1 MLDQRLHSRIQTI
14 LLILG
19 GIFFSLGVFAQDAND
34 DEASEEIEEV
44 VVTGSRIVRTDLE
57 GTSPVQI
64 FERFEIAR
72 SGQTSIGQLL
82 REIPSVAGGAQTT
95 QINNGGDGTNRI
107 SLRGLGSTRT
117 LVLMNGRRLPPSST
131 GLASTN
137 LSSAVD
143 LNTIPVSMVDRID
156 VFKDGAS
163 AIYGSDAVAGVV
175 NIITRRDFQGMEIN
189 VQSGI
194 TQEGDGARNVVDLT
208 IGGSSD
214 NGSFMAYAGYVDE
227 SSICACDR
235 DWAATPLAY
244 FGGDVIFLG
253 SSAPP
258 WGRYRFT
265 QDGTAM
271 DLTRGPEF
279 GDFRPFNFF
288 GGDSY
293 NFAPSNHQRQPSIRW
308 SMMFVGD
315 QELSD
320 FPVIGDVRVFVR
332 ASYLNRD
339 SNQKLAETPL
349 APLAFFSY
357 NAPYS
362 KDNYYN
368 PFGAD
373 IPDWR
378 RRMVEDGSRTE
389 DTLTETKQIVIGF
402 DGVLNSWHWDAYHAF
417 GETASE
423 GHFGRIYNLEKVAN
437 AVGPSLRDADGN
449 WVLDSDG
456 NPMCA
461 NDTANCV
468 VLNTFGENSV
478 TQAMVDYI
486 TFVDNQSSLQDQ
498 KIYAVNFVNPAIMER
513 DAGPVGMAFG
523 WEWREERGADV
534 PDSQVNALGS
544 GATGT
549 PRKPTSGGYTV
560 NELYAELNIPI
571 IANQDLFKLLETN
584 MALRYSDYD
593 SFGATTNGKFG
604 LKYRPVDNVLL
615 RTSFSQAFRAPST
628 SNLFGGSGFS
638 FPALA
643 DPCSQNPTQFC
654 IADGV
659 PETGFQP
666 ISTQIR
672 TTVGG
677 NPTAQPETADILT
690 YGVVVEPIE
699 GLSITLDR
707 FDVSLTD
714 ALTTLGASFILTQC
728 AETGNFCNLVERF
741 TSGPNAGNPINVVN
755 TITNVGGVDTSGW
768 DIGAYYDWGETFL
781 GDVSI
786 TYEASLLSEYL
797 ITRADNTTD
806 DLTGRFSDDLGG
818 YYTEYRSSTS
828 VVLTRDALTFSYQ
841 MRVIGEAEE
850 EYTDFA
856 TGETLERTVES
867 RIYHDIHANLDLPE
881 HSIVLSGGIDNL
893 LDETPPLSL
902 DGFND
907 NTDVR
912 TFDTAGRYFYFKI
925 NYSL

>member
-1 MLDQRLHSRIQTI
+1 MLYKRILSRFQTLLLIFGGI
-14 LLILG
+14 LL
-19 GIFFSLGVFAQDAND
+19 SLSAFAQDA
-34 DEASEEIEEV
+34 DEEDTSEEIEEV
-44 VVTGSRIVRTDLE
+44 IVTGSRIVRTDLE

-64 FERFEIAR
+64 FERVEIAR

-107 SLRGLGSTRT
+107 SLRGLGSSRT

-131 GLASTN
+131 GLSSTN
-137 LSSAVD
+137 LGSAVD
-143 LNTIPVSMVDRID
+143 LNTIPVSIVDRID

-175 NIITRRDFQGMEIN
+175 NIITRRDFQGMELN

-208 IGGSSD
+208 IGGSTD
-214 NGSFMAYAGYVDE
+214 DGSFMAYAGYVDE
-227 SSICACDR
+227 GSICACDR
-235 DWAATPLAY
+235 DWAETPLAY
-244 FGGDVIFLG
+244 FAGDVIFLG

-265 QDGTAM
+265 QDDTAM

-279 GDFRPFNFF
+279 GDFRPFSFF

-293 NFAPSNHQRQPSIRW
+293 NFAPSNYQRQPSKRW

-315 QELSD
+315 QNLSN
-320 FPVIGDVRVFVR
+320 FPLLGEVRAFVR

-339 SNQKLAETPL
+339 SKQKLAETPL

-357 NAPYS
+357 NAPYT

-389 DTLTETKQIVIGF
+389 DTLTETKQLIVGLE
-402 DGVLNSWHWDAYHAF
+402 GVLGSWQWDAYHAF

-437 AVGPSLRDADGN
+437 AVGPSLMDADGN
-449 WVLDSDG
+449 WVLDAEG

-468 VLNTFGENSV
+468 VLNTFGQNSV
-478 TQAMVDYI
+478 TQAMIDYI

-498 KIYAVNFVNPAIMER
+498 KVFAINFVNPAIVER
-513 DAGPVGMAFG
+513 DAGPVGMALG

-544 GATGT
+544 AATGT
-549 PRKPTSGGYTV
+549 PRKPTSGGYIV
-560 NELYAELNIPI
+560 NELYGELNIPWV
-571 IANQDLFKLLETN
+571 ANEELFELLETN
-584 MALRYSDYD
+584 VALRFSDYD

-604 LKYRPVDNVLL
+604 LKYRPFDGLTL
-615 RTSFSQAFRAPST
+615 RSSFSQSFRAPST

-654 IADGV
+654 IEDGV
-659 PETGFQP
+659 PATGFQP

-677 NPTAQPETADILT
+677 NPTSQPETADTLT
-690 YGVVVEPIE
+690 YGLVYEPLE
-699 GLSITLDR
+699 GLSITVDR
-707 FDVSLTD
+707 FDVALTD
-714 ALTTLGASFILTQC
+714 ALTTLGAGFILTQC
-728 AETGNFCNLVERF
+728 ATTGNFCNLIERF
-741 TSGPNAGNPINVVN
+741 TSGANAGNPINVLN

-768 DIGAYYDWGETFL
+768 DIGVYYDWGQTFL
-781 GDVSI
+781 GDVSVS
-786 TYEASLLSEYL
+786 YEASLLSEYL
-797 ITRADNTTD
+797 ITRADDTTTELAGRFVD
-806 DLTGRFSDDLGG
+806 DLDG
-818 YYTEYRSSTS
+818 YFTEYRSSTG
-828 VVLTRDALTFSYQ
+828 VVIEREAFTFSYQ
-841 MRVIGEAEE
+841 MRIIGEAEE
-850 EYTDFA
+850 EYPDFA

-881 HSIVLSGGIDNL
+881 HNLSLSGGIDNL
-893 LDETPPLSL
+893 MNEDPPLSL

-912 TFDTAGRYFYFKI
+912 TFDTAGRYFFFKV
-925 NYSL
+925 NYSM

>member
-1 MLDQRLHSRIQTI
+1 MLDLTIRSRFQTI
-14 LLILG
+14 LLLLCGIL
-19 GIFFSLGVFAQDAND
+19 FSLGVYSQDAD
-34 DEASEEIEEV
+34 EEASEEIEEV

-64 FERFEIAR
+64 FERVEIER

-117 LVLMNGRRLPPSST
+117 LVLMNGRRLPPSTT

-156 VFKDGAS
+156 IFKDGAS

-175 NIITRRDFQGMEIN
+175 NIITRRDFQGMEVN
-189 VQSGI
+189 YQSGI
-194 TQEGDGARNVVDLT
+194 TQEGDGARDVLDLT
-208 IGGSSD
+208 IGGSSE

-227 SSICACDR
+227 GSICACDR
-235 DWAATPLAY
+235 EWADTPLAY

-258 WGRYRFT
+258 WGRYQFT
-265 QDGTAM
+265 KDDTDM
-271 DLTRGPEF
+271 DLTRGPDF
-279 GDFRPFNFF
+279 GEFRPFNFF

-293 NFAPSNHQRQPSIRW
+293 NFAPSNHQRQPSTRW
-308 SMMFVGD
+308 SMMFLGD
-315 QELSD
+315 QNITAL
-320 FPVIGDVRVFVR
+320 PVFGDVRVFVR

-362 KDNYYN
+362 KDNFYN
-368 PFGAD
+368 PFDAD

-389 DTLTETKQIVIGF
+389 ETLTETKQIVLGLE
-402 DGVLNSWHWDAYHAF
+402 GAMESWQWDAYFAF

-437 AVGPSLRDADGN
+437 AVGPSLKNADGN

-468 VLNTFGENSV
+468 VLNTFGQNSV
-478 TQAMVDYI
+478 TQAMIDYI

-513 DAGPVGMAFG
+513 NAGPVGMAFG

-544 GATGT
+544 AATGT

-560 NELYAELNIPI
+560 NELYGEINIPW
-571 IANQDLFKLLETN
+571 IAFEDLFELLEIN
-584 MALRYSDYD
+584 IALRYSDYD

-604 LKYRPVDNVLL
+604 LKYQPIDSLTL
-615 RTSFSQAFRAPST
+615 RTSFSQSFRAPST
-628 SNLFGGSGFS
+628 SNLFGGNGIS
-638 FPALA
+638 FPAIS
-643 DPCSQNPTQFC
+643 DPCSENPTQFC
-654 IADGV
+654 MDDGV
-659 PETGFQP
+659 PASGFQP

-677 NPTAQPETADILT
+677 NPTAQPETADTLT
-690 YGVVVEPIE
+690 YGVVYEPID
-699 GLSITLDR
+699 GLSITIDR
-707 FDVSLTD
+707 FDVALTD

-728 AETGNFCNLVERF
+728 ATTGNFCNLIERF
-741 TSGPNAGNPINVVN
+741 TSGPNVGNPINVIN

-768 DIGAYYDWGETFL
+768 DVGVYYDWGRTFL
-781 GDVSI
+781 GDVSV
-786 TYEASLLSEYL
+786 TYEASLLGEYL
-797 ITRADNTTD
+797 ITRADDSTTD
-806 DLTGRFSDDLGG
+806 LAGRFSDDLDG
-818 YYTEYRSSTS
+818 YFTKYRSSTS
-828 VVLTRDALTFSYQ
+828 VVVEREWFTFSYQ
-841 MRVIGEAEE
+841 VRVIGEAEE
-850 EYTDFA
+850 EFTDFA
-856 TGETLERTVES
+856 TGDTLERTVES
-867 RIYHDIHANLDLPE
+867 RIYHDIHANIDLPD
-881 HSIVLSGGIDNL
+881 HNLRLSGGIDNL
-893 LDETPPLSL
+893 LNEDPPLSL

-912 TFDTAGRYFYFKI
+912 TFDTAGRYFFFKV
-925 NYSL
+925 NYAM

>member
-1 MLDQRLHSRIQTI
+1 MLDKPLHSRLQTF
-14 LLILG
+14 LLFLG
-19 GIFFSLGVFAQDAND
+19 GIFLSLGVFAQDAND
-34 DEASEEIEEV
+34 EEASEEIEEV

-64 FERFEIAR
+64 FDRVEITR

-175 NIITRRDFQGMEIN
+175 NIITRRDFQGMELN

-214 NGSFMAYAGYVDE
+214 TGSFMAYAGYVDE
-227 SSICACDR
+227 GSICACDR
-235 DWAATPLAY
+235 DWAATPLASI
-244 FGGDVIFLG
+244 GGTVRSYG
-253 SSAPP
+253 SSVPP

-265 QDGTAM
+265 KDGEDM
-271 DLTRGPEF
+271 DVTRGPEY
-279 GDFRPFNFF
+279 GDFRPYDPS
-288 GGDSY
+288 GDDSY

-315 QELSD
+315 QNLTD

-357 NAPYS
+357 NAPYTS
-362 KDNYYN
+362 DNFYN

-373 IPDWR
+373 VPDWR

-389 DTLTETKQIVIGF
+389 DTLTETKQILIGF

-423 GHFGRIYNLEKVAN
+423 GHFGRIYNLERVAN
-437 AVGPSLRDADGN
+437 AVGPSLKDAEGN

-478 TQAMVDYI
+478 TQAMIDYI

-498 KIYAVNFVNPAIMER
+498 KIYSVNFVNPAIMER
-513 DAGPVGMAFG
+513 DAGPIGMAFG

-534 PDSQVNALGS
+534 PDSQVNSLGS

-560 NELYAELNIPI
+560 NELYGELNIPI
-571 IANQDLFKLLETN
+571 VANQDLFELLETN
-584 MALRYSDYD
+584 IALRFSDYD

-604 LKYRPVDNVLL
+604 LKYRPVENVLL

-643 DPCSQNPTQFC
+643 DPCSQDPTEHC

-659 PETGFQP
+659 PASGFEP

-677 NPTAQPETADILT
+677 NPNAQPETAEILT
-690 YGVVVEPIE
+690 YGVVVEPLE
-699 GLSITLDR
+699 GLSLTIDR
-707 FDVSLTD
+707 FDVALTD
-714 ALTTLGASFILTQC
+714 ALTTLGADFILRQC
-728 AETGNFCNLVERF
+728 AEFGSYCELIERF
-741 TSGPNAGNPINVVN
+741 MSGPNAGNPINVVN
-755 TITNVGGVDTSGW
+755 TITNIGGVDTSGW
-768 DIGAYYDWGETFL
+768 DIGAYYDWGETVL

-786 TYEASLLSEYL
+786 TFEATLLSEYL
-797 ITRADNTTD
+797 ITFADD
-806 DLTGRFSDDLGG
+806 SEEDLAGRFSDDLDG
-818 YYTEYRSSTS
+818 YFTEYRSTTS
-828 VVLTRDALTFSYQ
+828 VVIERDTFTFSYQ
-841 MRVIGEAEE
+841 IRIIGEAEE
-850 EYTDFA
+850 EFTDFG
-856 TGETLERTVES
+856 TGLTEMRTIES
-867 RIYHDIHANLDLPE
+867 RIYHDVHANLVLPE
-881 HSIVLSGGIDNL
+881 HNIVLSGGIDNL
-893 LDETPPLSL
+893 LDENPPLSL